1 MTQIR
6 ISIALVVSTALLQAC
21 APPPPSIESARAL
34 LNQYCVD
41 CHNDAEL
48 TADLS
53 LERLPADAIGKHSE
67 TFEKVIRKMR
77 AGLMPPPDSPRPDEA
92 ELVAAARA
100 IENQLDSVA
109 VANENPG
116 RVPLHRMNRAEYANA
131 IRDLL
136 GMDVDPTILLP
147 GDDSSHGFD
156 NIASALGVS
165 PALLERYVSAAA
177 KISRVAVGSPE
188 IGPLATTYRVK
199 SDLTQTATLEGLP
212 VGTRGGLVV
221 SHMFPL
227 DGEYVF
233 DVSFTRAA
241 LGDVYG
247 NTSDGE
253 QLEVTID
260 GERVKLYQLDSG
272 RAGGGFG
279 PPGGGGPPGGFGGGP
294 RGGGPGGPAG
304 GPPGGGFGGGL
315 GPPPGAGF
323 VSEQSLTPLK
333 DPSAERVRMDPSM
346 KIEFRLPI
354 SAGPHVVGVT
364 FLQESYAAIED
375 LVRRPT
381 ATTRD
386 LNTGVTFG
394 YQTVPHVSRVEIT
407 GPYDVSGSGDA
418 PSRRKIFVCQPSA
431 AAEELPCAEQILSNL
446 VRRAFRRPA
455 DAGDVQALMPFYE
468 LGRAKG
474 SFDAGIEMALR
485 RILADPEFVFRFER
499 PPADVL
505 PGSVYELND
514 VELASR
520 LSFFLWSSIP
530 DDELLGLASQ
540 GKLRDPAVL
549 EQQTRRMLA
558 DPKARA
564 LATNFAG
571 QWLHLRNVRNANP
584 DGREFRNFDDNLR
597 QAFVRETEMLFES
610 VIREDRP
617 ALTLFD
623 ADYTFVNE
631 RLARHYGIPN
641 VYGPDFRR
649 VPVPN
654 DDRRGVLGHGSVLLV
669 TSYSNRTSPV
679 IRGAWILENILGS
692 PPPVPPPNVPAF
704 EEITFGVAPTTV
716 RARLEQ
722 HRANPACASCHKIMD
737 PIGLALE
744 TFDAVG
750 RWRTTDAGSPVDA
763 TGELVDG
770 TKLDGPSSLRKA
782 LLSRPEVV
790 VGTMTQKLMMYA
802 VGREITPTDMPVV
815 RAVMRQAEPDD
826 YRFSSLVV
834 AIVQSAPFRMRV
846 HEPLTDELSAMR

>member
-1 MTQIR
+1 MTKIR
-6 ISIALVVSTALLQAC
+6 FSIALVVGTALLQAC
-21 APPPPSIESARAL
+21 EPSPPSIEDARAL
-34 LNQYCVD
+34 LDQYCVD

-53 LERLPADAIGKHSE
+53 FERLANDAIENHPE
-67 TFEKVIRKMR
+67 TFEKVVRKVR

-92 ELVAAARA
+92 ALVAAARA
-100 IENQLDSVA
+100 IENQLDRAAAAST
-109 VANENPG
+109 NPG
-116 RVPLHRMNRAEYANA
+116 RVPLHRMNRVEYANA

-136 GMDVDPTILLP
+136 GMDVDPTTLLP
-147 GDDSSHGFD
+147 ADDSSHGFD
-156 NIASALGVS
+156 NIASELGVS

-188 IGPLATTYRVK
+188 IGPLAITYRVK
-199 SDLTQTATLEGLP
+199 SDLTQTATLESQP
-212 VGTRGGLVV
+212 VGTRGGTVV
-221 SHMFPL
+221 RHVFPL
-227 DGEYVF
+227 DGDYVF
-233 DVSFTRAA
+233 NISLTRAA

-253 QLEVTID
+253 QLEITID

-272 RAGGGFG
+272 RAGGSFG
-279 PPGGGGPPGGFGGGP
+279 PAPGT
-294 RGGGPGGPAG
+294 GPA
-304 GPPGGGFGGGL
+304 
-315 GPPPGAGF
+315 AG
-323 VSEQSLTPLK
+323 QPQTPLK
-333 DPSAERVRMDPSM
+333 DSSAERVRMDPSM
-346 KIEFRLPI
+346 KLEFRLPVP
-354 SAGPHVVGVT
+354 AGPHVVGVA

-407 GPYDVSGSGDA
+407 GPYDVTGSGDA
-418 PSRRKIFVCQPSA
+418 PSRRKIFVCQPST
-431 AAEELPCAEQILSNL
+431 AAEEGPCAEQILSSL

-455 DAGDVQALMPFYE
+455 DAADVESLLPFYE

-499 PPADVL
+499 PPADV
-505 PGSVYELND
+505 PSGSVYELND

-530 DDELLGLASQ
+530 DDELLDLASQ

-571 QWLHLRNVRNANP
+571 QWLFLRNVRNANP

-610 VIREDRP
+610 VIREDLP

-654 DDRRGVLGHGSVLLV
+654 EDRRGVLGHGSVLLV

-704 EEITFGVAPTTV
+704 EENTFGVAPTTV

-744 TFDAVG
+744 NFDAVG
-750 RWRTTDAGSPVDA
+750 RWRTTDASSPIDA
-763 TGELVDG
+763 TGQLVDG
-770 TKLDGPSSLRKA
+770 TKLDGPSSLREA

-802 VGREITPTDMPVV
+802 VGREITHADMPVV
-815 RAVMRQAEPDD
+815 RAVMRQAEPDE

-834 AIVQSAPFRMRV
+834 GIVRARRFGCGSTAACRRAQCDA
-846 HEPLTDELSAMR
+846 LTRADRRQP